1 MNNCKEQ
8 NDVEIRNEYD
18 EKKRILQ
25 KKSNF
30 FILIILYK
38 KVEKKKVEIF
48 EIHTFY
54 QDGNIVIILLKEI
67 E

>member
-54 QDGNIVIILLKEI
+54 QDRNIVIILLKEI